1 MKKLIIVR
9 HAHAV
14 HDGSADFNRTLTR
27 EGQEEA
33 VAAGKM
39 LKKNELI
46 PDMIISSPAARTVQT
61 AKKIAHKLDFPEDRI
76 VYDREVYSADEYD
89 MLRIIQRVDDSC
101 KILMLVGHNPTLLHL
116 AINLVRKPIDS
127 LPPGGIIVIDFP
139 KEVSWPELKHGVAK
153 SAAELNF

>member
-61 AKKIAHKLDFPEDRI
+61 AKK
-76 VYDREVYSADEYD
+76 
-89 MLRIIQRVDDSC
+89 
-101 KILMLVGHNPTLLHL
+101 LL
-116 AINLVRKPIDS
+116 INWTSRKT
-127 LPPGGIIVIDFP
+127 
-139 KEVSWPELKHGVAK
+139 A
-153 SAAELNF
+153 